1 MARKRSFALL
11 ATVAALLACFGP
23 VTEVT
28 ASGPAT
34 SFPAGG
40 EDHNGVQTH
49 RRLRSNVWTTVE
61 EDDDSSEERG
71 LDKIPGVAKI
81 VEKLT
86 PDKQKAANKLFTKL
100 KLHETT
106 SDLFESPNFHKWI
119 KSVTK
124 AYKKTPDAANA
135 VIVSTITARYGDEA
149 LARMLV
155 AAKEVPTTRN
165 LATQLEEVQLANWLT
180 SMKTADD
187 VFKLLKLDDEGV
199 NLFKNPVFST
209 WVSYATKLDDKNPD
223 TLMFSV
229 LKARYDDD
237 VLADIFI
244 AAKETRS
251 TRRIAARQESI
262 LFAKWTSDRKTA
274 DDAFKLLK
282 LNPNRDDFLKSPA
295 LDFWISYV
303 KMLGEDPY
311 KLILATLPARYT
323 DEGLAS
329 MLVMAKEDHTTAS
342 ITSKL
347 EDAQSSRWLSQGEN
361 ARLDKKNPDKLMLSA
376 LKTSYNDEKLA
387 SMLISAQKIPRTKG
401 FAARMQDELWISE
414 GKTAD
419 DIFQLLKLNRE
430 NMFDSGELSTWVS
443 YVTKLNKLDDRPDEF
458 AVISELQE
466 RFGNAELAMMISAA
480 LIRSDPN
487 KNIIKS
493 LQTLQFKRSTGVFL
507 NYVDFYRANK

>member
-1 MARKRSFALL
+1 MARKCCFAVLTTAVTLL
-11 ATVAALLACFGP
+11 ICFAA

-28 ASGPAT
+28 ASGLAK
-34 SFPAGG
+34 SFSAGAFR
-40 EDHNGVQTH
+40 EDKNGVQTH

-262 LFAKWTSDRKTA
+262 LFAKWTSDGKTA

-361 ARLDKKNPDKLMLSA
+361 ARVRFQA
-376 LKTSYNDEKLA
+376 FE
-387 SMLISAQKIPRTKG
+387 
-401 FAARMQDELWISE
+401 SE
-414 GKTAD
+414 QG
-419 DIFQLLKLNRE
+419 RE
-430 NMFDSGELSTWVS
+430 QAF
-443 YVTKLNKLDDRPDEF
+443 
-458 AVISELQE
+458 
-466 RFGNAELAMMISAA
+466 
-480 LIRSDPN
+480 
-487 KNIIKS
+487 
-493 LQTLQFKRSTGVFL
+493 
-507 NYVDFYRANK
+507 